1 MIIKFP
7 KNNLYIC
14 LKDLLVVR
22 FGAGKKEVW
31 ILNTG
36 ACRLAI
42 SNEINPF
49 CHTYI
54 LQGGGRGGDQ
64 LSEQSWT

>member
-1 MIIKFP
+1 M
-7 KNNLYIC
+7 
-14 LKDLLVVR
+14 VVR

-54 LQGGGRGGDQ
+54 LRGGGRWGGGPTELAELDINF
-64 LSEQSWT
+64 LEVEKKKKK